1 MIKFT
6 NEIALITAVSDL
18 RMFLDNVKG
27 FTALFCRIN
36 SRSVAEKSPSGPINI
51 QKDLTFLRSSTFKFS
66 FEYWALKGADG
77 IIKKSVHIENK
88 EDLYLLKQKGDVIEK
103 LSYNGCPRHSQPSN
117 EEDDDEF
124 KL

>member
-36 SRSVAEKSPSGPINI
+36 SRSAAEKSPSGPINI
-51 QKDLTFLRSSTFKFS
+51 QKDLNFLKSSVFKFS
-66 FEYWALKGADG
+66 FELISANKIFTFPFADAETKVLL
-77 IIKKSVHIENK
+77 ILSKLIFLIFEIQVHRI
-88 EDLYLLKQKGDVIEK
+88 
-103 LSYNGCPRHSQPSN
+103 
-117 EEDDDEF
+117 F
-124 KL
+124 